1 MAAAAAAARLSA
13 LPDNLLQHILSF
25 APAKEAATSAVLSR
39 RWRPL
44 WRRTGVLNL
53 DSRHYS
59 AQDRYG
65 CFDVFFRDAMAA
77 LAAYRRRRGT
87 TTLKRLTLFLTEG
100 AYRPL
105 KSPPLGSLPFAATLR
120 VLELEH
126 CNLKAPP
133 PSARLAFPCLT
144 DLTLRHCFAL
154 EGNLQALVDD
164 APSLTSLALV
174 NLRQM
179 SPEPPGSKKMTIY
192 MHEAFSLRLR
202 LRSLTVTTLVLE
214 TPYLAWGELD
224 DPANTGIELDM
235 PSLRSFRYSGYP
247 IKLSLASP
255 APALARVDLDA
266 TRRDPRVHQYEPTSR
281 MLTSFSSTRAL
292 KLRLDHIEGI
302 LAGGA
307 ILPTFPN
314 LKLLQVHG
322 KCKDSDSSTAV
333 TVARLLASCPAMS
346 ELRLRLEMAYDYWYD
361 AKEHDGGPF
370 GESMDRFER
379 LACMSSAHRNAVQL
393 DGVSGLLTNSKFSCL
408 ETTLRKVTLQF
419 KAKEVN
425 CFQVRL
431 AKFLVENAMVLQE
444 MHLDDGSQFWSD
456 HLRHKVAGWR
466 ADAFQARNL
475 PDAAG
480 FRVYQLANPVIDPKP
495 KELSG
500 YH

>member
-1 MAAAAAAARLSA
+1 
-13 LPDNLLQHILSF
+13 
-25 APAKEAATSAVLSR
+25 
-39 RWRPL
+39 
-44 WRRTGVLNL
+44 
-53 DSRHYS
+53 
-59 AQDRYG
+59 
-65 CFDVFFRDAMAA
+65 
-77 LAAYRRRRGT
+77 
-87 TTLKRLTLFLTEG
+87 
-100 AYRPL
+100 
-105 KSPPLGSLPFAATLR
+105 
-120 VLELEH
+120 
-126 CNLKAPP
+126 
-133 PSARLAFPCLT
+133 
-144 DLTLRHCFAL
+144 
-154 EGNLQALVDD
+154 
-164 APSLTSLALV
+164 
-174 NLRQM
+174 M
-179 SPEPPGSKKMTIY
+179 SPEPPGSKKKAIY

-202 LRSLTVTTLVLE
+202 LRSPTVTTLVLE

-247 IKLSLASP
+247 IKLSLTSP